1 MTKKKLDLFHYSTKK
16 TNKMKKLI
24 TVVILMLAFSI
35 NANAQ
40 DKKVAVK
47 EVPVK
52 EYAPDVAGKKD
63 AIALAQCVG
72 LSDTQIDDF
81 ARLFIMKHETLQIKE
96 LSQERKTELSR
107 VMEAKIRGT
116 LNGIQMDKLEANT
129 ALFKTLIN

>member
-1 MTKKKLDLFHYSTKK
+1 
-16 TNKMKKLI
+16 MKKLI

-52 EYAPDVAGKKD
+52 EYASDVAGKKD
-63 AIALAQCVG
+63 ASSLAECVG
-72 LSDTQIDDF
+72 LSDIQIDDF
-81 ARLFIMKHETLQIKE
+81 ARLFIMKHETLQIKG

-116 LNGIQMDKLEANT
+116 LNGTQMNKLEANT